1 MINFGQELKK
11 YRNNNKISQAKMAN
25 ILGVS
30 HATISRWEKGV
41 IIPNKSHLKIIGEI
55 INYNFDNVN
64 NHKSTN
70 ITVSNGELIAF
81 QGERGAY
88 SEQAAKNIFPNCEVK
103 ACYTFEDVFNL
114 VNSGEI
120 KYGVIPIENSL
131 GGRVTD
137 IHKLIPLY
145 DLKIIGEHYLKIE
158 HCLLGYPGAIIEDIR
173 YVYSHEQAL
182 MQCSQNI
189 KQLKI
194 EKHSY
199 IDTAGA
205 ANFVKQNK
213 DMHKAAIASKKAADV
228 YGLTILKDN
237 FQDKDDNFT
246 RFIVLSKDELKVDS
260 NVSNCKTSCFF
271 TTKSIPSSLYKSLG
285 GFATWGINLLK
296 IESYLPMDIE
306 NSSNNDASF
315 YIEFEGNIHDDVCV
329 KNAIDELKFF
339 SKNVKILGS
348 YYSK

>member
-1 MINFGQELKK
+1 MINIGFELKK
-11 YRNNNKISQAKMAN
+11 YRNEKKVSQSKMAN
-25 ILGVS
+25 MLGVS
-30 HATISRWEKGV
+30 HATISRWEKGLIV
-41 IIPNKSHLKIIGEI
+41 PNKSHLKIIGEI
-55 INYNFDNVN
+55 INIDFHNNTKKNNFIEIND
-64 NHKSTN
+64 
-70 ITVSNGELIAF
+70 GEIVAF

-88 SEQAAKNIFPNCEVK
+88 SEQASKNIFPNCEVM
-103 ACYTFEDVFNL
+103 ACHTFEDVFNL

-145 DLKIIGEHYLKIE
+145 DLKIIDEHYLKIE
-158 HCLLGYPGAIIEDIR
+158 HCLLGYPGSRIDDIR
-173 YVYSHEQAL
+173 SVYSHEQAL
-182 MQCSQNI
+182 MQCSKNI
-189 KQLKI
+189 RDLGI

-205 ANFVKQNK
+205 ANFVMKNK

-228 YGLTILKDN
+228 YGLSILKNN
-237 FQDKDDNFT
+237 FQDQDNNFT
-246 RFIVLSKDELKVDS
+246 RFIVLSKEEFKVDS
-260 NVSNCKTSCFF
+260 SVSRCKTSCFF

-306 NSSNNDASF
+306 NPVNNDASF
-315 YIEFEGNIHDDVCV
+315 YIEFEGNAQEDIEV
-329 KNAIDELKFF
+329 KNAIEELKFF
-339 SKNVKILGS
+339 SKDVKILGS
-348 YYSK
+348 YYAK